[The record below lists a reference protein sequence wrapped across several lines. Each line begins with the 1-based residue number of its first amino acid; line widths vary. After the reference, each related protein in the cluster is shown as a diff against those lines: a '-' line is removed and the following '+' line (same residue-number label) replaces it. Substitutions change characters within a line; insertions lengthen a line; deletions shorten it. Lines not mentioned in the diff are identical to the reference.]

1 MALHRDDVPHG
12 ARSHG
17 AHRIAHLSAPAEYVV
32 DSQRQLVIVKF
43 GTKLTV
49 GSVEQYAVTLRAD
62 RSFRPGFSEI
72 ADLSKV
78 QEVDLQADEFIK
90 LADQID
96 PFSPDAKRAF
106 VARNSVQKHAARMHK
121 ILRSQRNIEIF
132 DTLEKAIQ
140 WIQS

>member
-1 MALHRDDVPHG
+1 MDREDVLHG
-12 ARSHG
+12 TSSQG
-17 AHRIAHLSAPAEYVV
+17 THRIGYLRGLAEYVV
-32 DSQRQLVIVKF
+32 DSERQLVIVKF
-43 GTKLTV
+43 GRKLTV
-49 GSVEQYAVTLRAD
+49 GSVEHYAATLRAD
-62 RSFRPGFSEI
+62 QSFRPSFSEI

-78 QEVDLQADEFIK
+78 QELDLQGDEFIK
-90 LADQID
+90 LADKID

-132 DTLEKAIQ
+132 DSLEKAIR